1 MNYAQLLLPDF
12 MLIVIGYAVC
22 RYTLLNRPLWEKVEI
37 LVYFLLFPVLL
48 FQSIV
53 RRPIDVAASVDM
65 VTIAL
70 ILAACTIGL
79 SYALAYVPGIDRR
92 QHTSAAQVGFR
103 FNSFIALAV
112 SERLA
117 GAAGVQQMAILMG
130 VSVPLYNAA
139 AVWMMSRNTPQNFLL
154 AIAKNPLVI
163 ATFGGLCANLLGFQI
178 PNWADASVTR
188 IGQAALA
195 LGLMAAGAGMQLS
208 QLGQTPLLSL
218 GVLSVRHLIAP
229 LIAAGLIG
237 AFKLAPAQALVVM
250 AFSAMPTAS
259 NAYILAARMG
269 YNGAYVAALVTVS
282 TLLGMVSLPFALGVL
297 GRF

>member
-1 MNYAQLLLPDF
+1 MNYAPLLLPDF
-12 MLIVIGYAVC
+12 MLIVLGYGVC
-22 RYTLLNRPLWEKVEI
+22 RYTPLNRPLWEKVEM

-53 RRPIDVAASVDM
+53 RRPIDVAASVDL

-70 ILAACTIGL
+70 ILAACTISL
-79 SYALAYVPGIDRR
+79 SHALGYVPGMDRK
-92 QHTSAAQVGFR
+92 QHTGAAQVGFR

-139 AVWMMSRNTPQNFLL
+139 AVWMMSRNTQQNFLL

-178 PNWADASVTR
+178 PNWADSSVSR

-195 LGLMAAGAGMQLS
+195 LGLMAAGAGMQLV

-218 GVLSVRHLIAP
+218 GVLSVRHFIAP
-229 LIAAGLIG
+229 LIAAGLLGI
-237 AFKLAPAQALVVM
+237 FKLPPAQALIVM
-250 AFSAMPTAS
+250 AFSALPTAS

-269 YNGAYVAALVTVS
+269 YNGAYVAALVTTS
-282 TLLGMVSLPFALGVL
+282 TLLGMVSLPFALSVL